1 MTVKIKSEILNN
13 FCKNV
18 LLKTGLSK
26 EDASTVADSILFAN
40 LRGIDSHGIIRFPF
54 YLKRLEVKGTNS
66 HPQIKKIK
74 EGLST
79 ILLDGDNGMG
89 QVIGAHAA
97 RLAVQKA
104 KDTGIAIVGARGS
117 SHYGVASYYSLLI
130 SQEKMIGF
138 SMTGNTQV
146 MAAWGGAKKV
156 IGNNPLSVAVPFK
169 KDMPIV
175 LDISMSTVAGGKVR
189 MAVKNKQKIPKNW
202 VIDKN
207 GKFTDDPNALPEG
220 GALLPFGEH
229 KGYGLA
235 VIIEILSAV
244 LTGAGLLGQVPLW
257 IKDFEKPLNIGHL
270 FGAINI
276 ENFINY
282 DLFLERLEYMVKQ
295 LKNSPLAEGFSNI
308 FIPGEIEYEKTKIR
322 QEEGIPMSE
331 EIYLELEKISKTYQE
346 PLNI

>member
-18 LLKTGLSK
+18 LLKAGLSK
-26 EDASTVADSILFAN
+26 EDAFTVADSLLFAN

-54 YLKRLEVKGTNS
+54 YLKRIEVKGTNG

-74 EGLST
+74 EGPST

-117 SHYGVASYYSLLI
+117 SHYGAASYYSVLI

-138 SMTGNTQV
+138 SMTGGDPV
-146 MAAWGGAKKV
+146 MVAWGGAKRI
-156 IGNNPLSVAVPFK
+156 IGNNPFSVAVPFK
-169 KDMPIV
+169 KDKPIV
-175 LDISMSTVAGGKVR
+175 LDISTSIVAGGKVR
-189 MAVKNKQKIPKNW
+189 LAAKNKEKIPKNW

-207 GKFTDDPNALPEG
+207 GKSTDDPNDLSGG

-282 DLFLERLEYMVKQ
+282 DLFLERLEYIVEQ
-295 LKNSPLAEGFSNI
+295 LKDSPLAEGFYNI
-308 FIPGEIEYEKTKIR
+308 FVPGEIEYEKAKIR
-322 QEEGIPMSE
+322 QEEGIPISE
-331 EIYLELEKISKTYQE
+331 EIYSELEKISKIYKE
-346 PLNI
+346 SLSI